1 MPQIQMK
8 VPTLVKEL
16 KNQDQ
21 SMFQFQPL
29 FLPFPKVVNK
39 QYSATLAQYKKQ
51 LKLVLKGSE
60 LSRTDLTHLLW
71 YHFSPTI
78 KYSEFH
84 LSTKIGQQIVEGT
97 FGVATF
103 EMEQLQFVYLPSLQ
117 NYMFISNVGIKNE
130 KEFKQELEE
139 VIKKKLMQ
147 MKQSL
152 GNDLTPEHYLKAKRE
167 FITYVKIPVNVTNS
181 KFRFEL
187 YNTFSFYR
195 IFNDTD
201 SFSGEIEIEKVGECI
216 NYSYPKIKRSYF
228 REKEVEQLYSLL
240 FDQSKR
246 SAVALVGEM
255 GTGKKSLIQECLY
268 RYLSN
273 REEEEEE
280 SEHGLWDIDPNRII
294 AGMSIVGS
302 WQRRF
307 EAIINYVKKPHE
319 HSDLSETM
327 IFNNPVALLRI
338 GKSSKNAM
346 TLSDVLK
353 PHLETRSL
361 NVVLVATP
369 DEWKII
375 QEKDR
380 RFADLFQVLRVTP
393 PNLLTA
399 VKMVLKQR
407 AVIETTY
414 NCQFTIQAIHQLF
427 TIQRAYIKQ
436 NALPGSVMKLVHQ
449 LAIKYEGKKI
459 DLPEVRKEF
468 KSMFGLQEHIFEDS
482 EKFNANE
489 INRNIAAKLIGQEHA
504 VQALTDV
511 IHLLK
516 AKLNNPDK
524 PIASLIFIG
533 PTGVGKTQAAKVLC
547 EYLLGSEEYLL
558 RLDMNEYI
566 DAYAVSR
573 LIGNEINPEGI
584 LTGRVR
590 YRSFGVLL
598 LDEIEKAHPAVYD
611 LLLQVLDDGRLT
623 DSLGRV
629 VNFSNLIIIMTSNI
643 GSQEIN
649 KKISV
654 SSEVSDEAIYRKAI
668 ERHFRPEFI
677 NRIDRIVTFQ
687 PLEKAHILNI
697 ARLQIKALLQ
707 RDGFMQRS
715 TILNITED
723 TLEWLAEQGYDK
735 SMGGRAMKRKIEHEI
750 TALSAE
756 QLNSI
761 KSNIPIIFNIAYNKK
776 TGRLIPNVH
785 HLQIR
790 LGADH
795 SLWSP
800 FVPNEKNTIAYY
812 WTLQERMNAIKADLF
827 IHSDQE
833 DAKDVENWK
842 YYQLDSSITEIR
854 ESLTYTQLKSGVAS
868 VPYIT
873 AMDMKWMDLTHPET
887 DVRTSSIPNNVL
899 NDLITKLRDDYKYKD
914 VQFSRGITPII
925 NYQMDIEL
933 LEFRCR
939 NYFQGKTDQIRV
951 EIKSLMDGFGDKEV
965 DFLLEKYEHLL
976 KALEASSVS
985 VQKNKRTLFAEG
997 HGLYQLMQIEAGIHF
1012 MYYTYQTH
1020 IPIQLSV
1027 SLQEQSSTLNSTV
1040 VRLYDNMDTVT
1051 DLRSGYIVSTRL
1063 NPYEHKFMLLSAC
1076 PLHLLDEL
1084 DFTNTAAI

>member
-1 MPQIQMK
+1 MPQIQLK

-16 KNQDQ
+16 KTQGH
-21 SMFQFQPL
+21 SMFQLQPL
-29 FLPFPKVVNK
+29 FLPLPKIVNK
-39 QYSATLAQYKKQ
+39 HYSTTLAQYKRQ
-51 LKLVLKGSE
+51 LKLVLRGNQ
-60 LSRTDLTHLLW
+60 LSRNDLTRLLW
-71 YHFSPTI
+71 YHFSPAI
-78 KYSEFH
+78 KYGEFH
-84 LSTKIGQQIVEGT
+84 LSTKIGQQLIDGT

-103 EMEQLQFVYLPSLQ
+103 EIEQLQFVYLPTLQ

-147 MKQSL
+147 IKQGL
-152 GNDLTPEHYLKAKRE
+152 GNDLNPEHYLKAKRE
-167 FITYVKIPVNVTNS
+167 FITYVKIPINVINS

-187 YNTFSFYR
+187 SNPSSFYH

-201 SFSGEIEIEKVGECI
+201 SFSGEMEIEKIGDCI
-216 NYSYPKIKRSYF
+216 NYSYPKIKRAYF
-228 REKEVEQLYSLL
+228 REKEIEQLYPLL

-246 SAVALVGEM
+246 SAVVLVGEM
-255 GTGKKSLIQECLY
+255 GTGKKSLIEECLY

-273 REEEEEE
+273 REEDDDEL
-280 SEHGLWDIDPNRII
+280 EHGLWDIDPNRII

-307 EAIINYVKKPHE
+307 EAIINYVKKPYE

-338 GKSSKNAM
+338 GKSSKNTM

-380 RFADLFQVLRVTP
+380 KFADLFQVLRLTP
-393 PNLLTA
+393 PDLLTA

-407 AVIETTY
+407 AAVETIH
-414 NCQFTIQAIHQLF
+414 NCQFTIQAVHQLF
-427 TIQRAYIKQ
+427 TMQRAYIKQ

-449 LAIKYEGKKI
+449 LAVKYEGKKI

-489 INRNIAAKLIGQEHA
+489 ISRNIAAKLIGQEQA
-504 VQALTDV
+504 VQALTNI

-516 AKLNNPDK
+516 AKINNPDK

-573 LIGNEINPEGI
+573 LIGDEVNPEGI

-598 LDEIEKAHPAVYD
+598 LDEIEKAHPSVYD

-654 SSEVSDEAIYRKAI
+654 SSTISDEAIYRKAI

-723 TLEWLAEQGYDK
+723 TLAWLAEQGYDK
-735 SMGGRAMKRKIEHEI
+735 SMGGRALKRKIEHEI

-761 KSNIPIIFNIAYNKK
+761 KNNVPIIFNIAYDKK

-785 HLQIR
+785 RLQIG
-790 LGADH
+790 LGADC

-800 FVPNEKNTIAYY
+800 FVPNEKNTMTYY
-812 WTLQERMNAIKADLF
+812 NTLQERMNAIKTDLL
-827 IHSDQE
+827 IYNDQKE
-833 DAKDVENWK
+833 EKDIENWK
-842 YYQLDSSITEIR
+842 YYQLDSSITEIK

-873 AMDMKWMDLTHPET
+873 AIDMKWMDLADRSA
-887 DVRTSSIPNNVL
+887 DVLTSSLPSNIL
-899 NDLITKLRDDYKYKD
+899 NDLITKLRDNYKYKD
-914 VQFSRGITPII
+914 VQFSRSITPII
-925 NYQMDIEL
+925 NYQVDIEL

-939 NYFQGKTDQIRV
+939 NYLQDKTDQIRV
-951 EIKSLMDGFGDKEV
+951 EIRSLMDGFGDKEV
-965 DFLLEKYEHLL
+965 DFLLEKYERLL

-985 VQKNKRTLFAEG
+985 VQKNEQTLFAEG
-997 HGLYQLMQIEAGIHF
+997 QGLYQLMQIEAGIHF

-1027 SLQEQSSTLNSTV
+1027 SLLEESSTLRSTV
-1040 VRLYDNMDTVT
+1040 IRLYDNMETVT

-1063 NPYEHKFMLLSAC
+1063 NLYEHKFMLLSAC

-1084 DFTNTAAI
+1084 DSTNKAAI